1 MCLLTK
7 IISGGRGVINRKFYD
22 DIVYGRP
29 LSLESTPPLKCN
41 DVSHLIEHSVGK
53 LDKIMTKFSTKRRL
67 LCQYVGCGW
76 LSTLFSCRL
85 YVTGF
90 AAHTFENK
98 FSFEFSFLHFFL
110 FPGRIWKKCV
120 GRYFLIKKDFCIFRF
135 YAEFK
140 NARYFLI
147 SLKKSASF
155 NKVLVWFLLDFC
167 FIRCVFA

>member
-1 MCLLTK
+1 MWLGLEYYTYVFIK
-7 IISGGRGVINRKFYD
+7 KDNKWREGVINCKFYE

-85 YVTGF
+85 YVSGF

-98 FSFEFSFLHFFL
+98 FSFENSFLHFFC
-110 FPGRIWKKCV
+110 FQVEFGKSVWV
-120 GRYFLIKKDFCIFRF
+120 GRYFLIKTDFCILCF
-135 YAEFK
+135 YVKFK
-140 NARYFLI
+140 TARYFLI
-147 SLKKSASF
+147 SLRNQQALMRS
-155 NKVLVWFLLDFC
+155 WFDLF
-167 FIRCVFA
+167 